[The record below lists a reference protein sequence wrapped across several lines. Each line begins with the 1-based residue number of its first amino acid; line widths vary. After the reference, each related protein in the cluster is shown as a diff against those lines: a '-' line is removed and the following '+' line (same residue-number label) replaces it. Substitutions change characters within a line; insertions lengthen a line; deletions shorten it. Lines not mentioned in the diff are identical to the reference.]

1 MDFFKIKTKVLQDR
15 ETKEKYLEI
24 YPSYIVQR
32 CEDLMVRG
40 HTFYAI
46 WDEKKKLWST
56 DEYDVPRI
64 VDQALYDF
72 RDEFHS
78 PETTT
83 MEVRVSTLKNS
94 DTERWSKFKRYVYNL
109 SDNDHLLNDQ
119 IIFSDQDV
127 AREDYASF
135 KLDYACKSGDL
146 SAWDK
151 IIGTLYEPEEREKL
165 EWGIG
170 AIIRGDARE
179 IQKFMVL
186 YGDPGTGKG
195 TIMGL
200 LQEMFAG
207 YVAIFDAKA
216 LGSRSSQF
224 STSMFANNPLV
235 AIQQDGDLSKI
246 EDNTVLNT
254 IVSHED
260 VIINEKNQ
268 PTYSTR
274 VKAFLFM
281 GTNSPV
287 KISDSRSGLIRRL
300 IVVTSRGVK
309 IPGPE
314 YRELMDRVRFE
325 YGAIAQHCV
334 DVYTRLGFHHYDD
347 YRPYQMMY
355 QTDDIRTF
363 FIDNYDIFSEQE
375 YTTVRQAYMMYLE
388 FCEENGI
395 AKPVARKTLMGEM
408 SSYFKEYHDRV
419 RDDEQRLRSA
429 FSGFYVDFSPEAT
442 NNPTQE
448 LTQEKHWLELDE
460 QSSIFDE
467 HSAEL
472 FAQYTTSEGTPK
484 QKWDDVT
491 TKLSDIDTGK
501 LHYVAVPED
510 HIIIDFDLTDE
521 DGEKSLER
529 NLAEAAKF
537 PRTYAEVSKSGG
549 GLHLHYIYNGDSS
562 RLDNIYSEDIEVKV
576 YRGKSSLRRQLTLCN
591 SENIATIS
599 SGLPL
604 KEETV
609 SSVKSIRSEKAL
621 RRLIDQNIRKEI
633 HPGTRPSIQFIHKI
647 LEDASASGLKFDVT
661 DMRGIISMFAA
672 SSSNHAAECIRMV
685 RSMTF
690 ESEGFDE
697 NGEVPFEEEAS
708 IVFFDVETY
717 PNLFVIGWKTLGKDN
732 FTPMVNPKPQDIE
745 ELFKFRLVGFNN
757 RSYDNHMVY
766 AAYLGYNNQQL
777 YELSQK
783 IISNDN
789 SAKFGEAWGMS
800 YADVYDFST
809 KKQSL
814 KAWEIDLGI
823 KYMEMDIPWDQPVP
837 EEMIDRVLEYNK
849 NDVIATEAVWEAQAG
864 AFAAR
869 KVLAELSGFTVN
881 DSTRKHAAKIIFGND
896 RNPQKQFIYTDLA
909 TGESS

>member
-40 HTFYAI
+40 RTFYAI
-46 WDEKKKLWST
+46 WDEKKQLWST
-56 DEYDVPRI
+56 DEYDVPRL

-72 RDEFHS
+72 RDEFYP
-78 PETTT
+78 PETTE
-83 MEVRVSTLKNS
+83 MEVRVSTLRNS
-94 DTERWSKFKRYVYNL
+94 DTERWAKFKRYVYNL
-109 SDNDHLLNDQ
+109 SDNDHVLNDR
-119 IIFSDQDV
+119 IIFSDQEV
-127 AREDYASF
+127 VRSDYASF
-135 KLDYACKSGDL
+135 KLDYACEPGDH
-146 SAWDK
+146 SAWDR

-200 LQEMFAG
+200 LQEMFKG

-216 LGSRSSQF
+216 LGMRSSQF
-224 STSMFANNPLV
+224 ATSVFANNPLV
-235 AIQQDGDLSKI
+235 AIQQDGDLSRI
-246 EDNTVLNT
+246 EDNTILNT

-287 KISDSRSGLIRRL
+287 KISDSSSGLIRGI
-300 IVVTSRGVK
+300 IVVTSKVVN

-314 YRELMDRVRFE
+314 YRDLMRRVHFE
-325 YGAIAQHCV
+325 YGAIAHHCLE
-334 DVYTRLGFHHYDD
+334 VYDRLGFHYYDD

-363 FIDNYDIFSEQE
+363 FTDNYDVFSGQK
-375 YTTVRQAYMMYLE
+375 YTTVRQAYTMYLE

-395 AKPVARKTLMGEM
+395 AKPVPRKILMNEM
-408 SSYFKEYHDRV
+408 SSYFTEYHERV
-419 RDDEQRLRSA
+419 REGDQRLRSVY
-429 FSGFYVDFSPEAT
+429 SGFHLDNNPVAT
-442 NNPTQE
+442 TNPTQGD
-448 LTQEKHWLELDE
+448 WLELSVQPSQLDE
-460 QSSIFDE
+460 ACSE
-467 HSAEL
+467 M
-472 FAQYTTSEGTPK
+472 FAQYATSEGIPK
-484 QKWDDVT
+484 QKWDDVKT
-491 TKLSDIDTGK
+491 HLSDVDTGK
-501 LHYVAVPED
+501 LHYVAIPED
-510 HIIIDFDLTDE
+510 HIVIDFDLKDE

-529 NLAEAAKF
+529 NLEAASKF
-537 PRTYAEVSKSGG
+537 PKTYAEVSKSGG
-549 GLHLHYIYNGDSS
+549 GLHLHYIYSGDTS
-562 RLDNIYSEDIEVKV
+562 RLDSVYSEDIEVKV
-576 YRGKSSLRRQLTLCN
+576 YRGRSSLRRQLTLCN
-591 SENIATIS
+591 SEKIATIS

-604 KEETV
+604 KEEAVT
-609 SSVKSIRSEKAL
+609 SEKTIRSEKSL
-621 RRLIDQNIRKEI
+621 RTLIDRNIRKEI
-633 HPGTRPSIQFIHKI
+633 HSGTRPSVQFILKI
-647 LEDASASGLKFDVT
+647 LEDAYESGLKYDLT
-661 DMRGIISMFAA
+661 DMRGVISMFAA
-672 SSSNHAAECIRMV
+672 NSTNHATECIRMV
-685 RSMTF
+685 REMKFQSDGFEDEDETTF
-690 ESEGFDE
+690 Q
-697 NGEVPFEEEAS
+697 EEAS
-708 IVFFDVETY
+708 IAFFDVEVY
-717 PNLFVIGWKTLGKDN
+717 PNLFLVGWKTQGKDN
-732 FTPMVNPKPQDIE
+732 YTPMINPSPQAIE

-766 AAYLGYNNQQL
+766 AAYLGYNNEQL

-789 SAKFGEAWGMS
+789 SAKFGEAWGLS
-800 YADVYDFST
+800 YADVYDFSA

-814 KAWEIDLGI
+814 KAWEIELGI

-837 EEMIDRVLEYNK
+837 DELIDKVIEYNK
-849 NDVIATEAVWEAQAG
+849 NDVDATEAVWEAQAG

-869 KVLAELSGFTVN
+869 KVLAELSGYTVN

-896 RNPQKQFIYTDLA
+896 RNPQKQFVYTNLA
-909 TGESS
+909 TGETE